1 MNTLCSK
8 TKLIISFSLLVS
20 IVTFGLFL
28 FQPDVSA
35 IESTCNSNDN
45 DVIYELGRLEKE
57 YLSGYNNKCFAV
69 KGNEITIYKDEL
81 DYYTNRALKLSGNN
95 YEVVR
100 DKELNYLIRKEVLYN
115 QAVKK
120 GFVANKNEVS
130 NYINEQKVLI
140 MQADNREDF
149 NLYLDAL
156 DMTSDEYWSYQF
168 EKIRIDLSIDN
179 YLDNE
184 KKKLAKQNNLKYY
197 DNSTYI
203 LSLSDS
209 NEEYLEYE
217 KLNKLWE
224 EEYENLVNELID
236 KENIVVY

>member
-8 TKLIISFSLLVS
+8 IKWIVSFFLLVS
-20 IVTFGLFL
+20 IVAFGLFF
-28 FQPDVSA
+28 FQSDVSA
-35 IESTCNSNDN
+35 IESTCNSND
-45 DVIYELGRLEKE
+45 DVIYELGRLEKK
-57 YLSGYNNKCFAV
+57 YLSEYNNKCIAV
-69 KGNEITIYKDEL
+69 KGNEITIYKEEL
-81 DYYTNRALKLSGNN
+81 DYYTNRALKLSDNN
-95 YEVVR
+95 YQVVR

-149 NLYLDAL
+149 NLYLEAL

-168 EKIRIDLSIDN
+168 EKIRIDLSIAN

-224 EEYENLVNELID
+224 EEYENLVNELLI

>member
-1 MNTLCSK
+1 MS
-8 TKLIISFSLLVS
+8 
-20 IVTFGLFL
+20 
-28 FQPDVSA
+28 
-35 IESTCNSNDN
+35 E
-45 DVIYELGRLEKE
+45 
-57 YLSGYNNKCFAV
+57 YNNKCIAV
-69 KGNEITIYKDEL
+69 KGNEITIYKEEL
-81 DYYTNRALKLSGNN
+81 DYYTNRALKLSDNN
-95 YEVVR
+95 YQVVR

-130 NYINEQKVLI
+130 NYINEQKFLI

-149 NLYLDAL
+149 NLYLEAL

-168 EKIRIDLSIDN
+168 EKIRIDLSIAN

-224 EEYENLVNELID
+224 EEYENLVNELLI